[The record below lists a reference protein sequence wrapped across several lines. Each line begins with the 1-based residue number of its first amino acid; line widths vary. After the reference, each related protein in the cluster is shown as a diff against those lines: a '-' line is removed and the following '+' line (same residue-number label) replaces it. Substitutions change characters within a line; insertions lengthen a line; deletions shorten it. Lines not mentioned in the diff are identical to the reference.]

1 MAMEKRTIGVVRYL
15 CFLLLSSPILAYD
28 QITPDFQE
36 LDEIS
41 ALQPEQ
47 DGAYRSGK
55 KSRQKEWTF
64 IVYIAAD
71 NDLRGFAA
79 RNIKQMAEVGSNDN
93 LNIVAHLDIKITGNK
108 KITRRYY
115 IEPNKILHVNS
126 DDAASQKMDSGD
138 PKTLVSCCKW
148 AIENYPAKNY
158 ALILWNHGTGPID
171 PETNRIVN
179 PSALWSLNP
188 TNNKLELDRTITFLD
203 FINDIHNHKEY
214 NPTNE
219 ACLDDPEKGICW
231 DDSTGNYL
239 NNQKL
244 DAALGEISRTLL
256 GGGKLSILGFDACLM
271 ATIEIA
277 DIAKRHAHV
286 MVSSQEVELGA
297 GWNYTKVLTPFK
309 TGSLNQES
317 FAKHI
322 VEAYHEEYS
331 KITNDY
337 THSAM
342 NLADTDKLANN
353 INQVAGLLIECLK
366 NQKNNSVK
374 NAIQASKNRQLC
386 THFDEP
392 SYIDLHHFYSNLLA
406 NLKHFV
412 LSSNDQNKQ
421 SLAQALQEGQ
431 GLIKKFVIANR
442 AGKNLSLAQGVS
454 IYFPDRRIHPSYRKT
469 LFASQNKWFSFLTQ
483 YLSV

>member
-1 MAMEKRTIGVVRYL
+1 MIIRDKKIMSVMRYA
-15 CFLLLSSPILAYD
+15 CFLFFTSQICAKD
-28 QITPDFQE
+28 QIIPDIDE

-41 ALQPEQ
+41 NLQENIHRYSKNTP
-47 DGAYRSGK
+47 K
-55 KSRQKEWTF
+55 KDWTF

-79 RNIKQMAEVGSNDN
+79 RNIKQMADVGSNNN
-93 LNIVAHLDIKITGNK
+93 LNIVAQLDIRITGNK

-188 TNNKLELDRTITFLD
+188 ASNKLELDRTVAFLD
-203 FINDIHNHKEY
+203 FINDIQNQKDY
-214 NPTNE
+214 SPTNE

-244 DAALGEISRTLL
+244 DSALSEISRTFL
-256 GGGKLSILGFDACLM
+256 GGEKLNILGFDACLM

-309 TGSLNQES
+309 TGSPDQKS

-322 VEAYHEEYS
+322 VDAYHEEYS

-342 NLADTDKLANN
+342 NLEDTDKLISNVN
-353 INQVAGLLIECLK
+353 IVAEILTECLK
-366 NQKNNSVK
+366 NQKSSSVK
-374 NAIQASKNRQLC
+374 NAIQASKNKQLC

-412 LSSNDQNKQ
+412 LLSGDQNKQ
-421 SLAQALQEGQ
+421 LLAQALQDGQ
-431 GLIKKFVIANR
+431 TLIKKFVIANR
-442 AGKNLSLAQGVS
+442 VGKNLSLAQGVS

-469 LFASQNKWFSFLTQ
+469 YFATQNKWFNFLTQ
-483 YLSV
+483 YLAV